1 LNFSLAAKESD
12 MPQPLSLVAPV
23 AEILAQVRSLE
34 AHDKFV
40 EAQMKEQG
48 ARAVWWWVGFA
59 VSIIL
64 LIALANA
71 LPVLVFIPI
80 LAGILSLVMGIVY
93 SVRRAK
99 WAKENI
105 ENRRIELT
113 GQLFTVL
120 GRDIPHRNK
129 CAVNVSFD
137 DYRTHGTQVEATKA
151 GFFGGIKQFKYE
163 DTWFTARGLLYD
175 GNRFKVTITQ
185 TVHRKEKAKRK
196 YTKITERFDE
206 EITLLLKVSPE
217 TYPNIAGLPPALQ
230 PGMYDDLQV
239 NRVLAQGNLV
249 RIACATPTATRLRGR
264 SGASESGWDN
274 LATGDTVLKL
284 FLVVYA
290 KLQDCRAT
298 EAA

>member
-1 LNFSLAAKESD
+1 
-12 MPQPLSLVAPV
+12 MPQPLSLVTSV
-23 AEILAQVRSLE
+23 EEILAQVRSLE

-40 EAQMKEQG
+40 EAQVKEQG
-48 ARAVWWWVGFA
+48 TKAVWWWVGFA
-59 VSIIL
+59 VSFIL
-64 LIALANA
+64 LIVLANA
-71 LPVLVFIPI
+71 LPVLVFLPI
-80 LAGILSLVMGIVY
+80 LGGILSLAMGIVY
-93 SVRRAK
+93 SARRAK

-105 ENRRIELT
+105 ENRRLELT

-120 GRDIPHRNK
+120 GRDIPRRNK

-137 DYRTHGTQVEATKA
+137 DYRTHGTQVELTKS
-151 GFFGGIKQFKYE
+151 GIFGGIKQYKYE

-185 TVHRKEKAKRK
+185 TVRRKEKAKRK

-217 TYPNIAGLPPALQ
+217 TYPNIAGLAEALQ
-230 PGMYDDLQV
+230 PGIYDNLHVQ
-239 NRVLAQGNLV
+239 RVLAQGNLV
-249 RIACATPTATRLRGR
+249 RITCATTTATRLRGR
-264 SGASESGWDN
+264 SGAQESGWDN

-290 KLQDCRAT
+290 KLQDCRASQ
-298 EAA
+298 AA